1 MIFVTVGT
9 ERFPFD
15 RLIRT
20 LDEAKRSGRIQQE
33 VFAQIGAST
42 YLPQA
47 CDYSRFLSFSSM
59 IEYIRNADII
69 IGHAGVGT
77 VLLSRQSNKIPI
89 IFARQKVFGEHVDD
103 HQIQFARKMEQEGLV
118 IAAYNEQ
125 DLLDKIY
132 NYQQIIKGVR
142 QQHPSSSRDT
152 TLVDYIRKIISET
165 EIAI

>member
-15 RLIRT
+15 RLIRA

-33 VFAQIGAST
+33 VFAQIGTAT

-47 CDYSRFLSFSSM
+47 FDYSRFLSFGSM
-59 IEYIRNADII
+59 IEYIRAADII

-77 VLLSRQSNKIPI
+77 VLLSRQSDKIPI

-103 HQIQFARKMEQEGLV
+103 HQMQFARKMEREGLV
-118 IAAYNEQ
+118 IAAYNELE
-125 DLLDKIY
+125 LLDKIK
-132 NYQQIIKGVR
+132 NYQYIIQGLV
-142 QQHPSSSRDT
+142 QQHSLSSRDAA
-152 TLVDYIRKIISET
+152 LIDHVRKIISET
-165 EIAI
+165 GIAL